1 MILNDILTNKR
12 KEVEALKLRY
22 PLRKLQEAVARRNGA
37 PHRAFRKAISNPHGI
52 NLIGEIKKAS
62 PSGGVLRDDFQ
73 PLRLA
78 ALLEYAGVRALSIL
92 TEGRFFKGRASYLK
106 TVRQVTHIPIL
117 RKDFILD
124 EYQIYESALLEADAL
139 LLISSLLTDD
149 EIKKFINRALE
160 VGIEILVEVH
170 TEEDLKRALQSGAEI
185 IGVNNR
191 NLQTLEVDVYRAE
204 RLLKHIPKQATVV
217 VESGFQDHEELLKYT
232 SLGVNA
238 FLVGTSLMKAPDMVT
253 KVHEL
258 LKGGERHHA

>member
-92 TEGRFFKGRASYLK
+92 TEGRFFKG
-106 TVRQVTHIPIL
+106 
-117 RKDFILD
+117 
-124 EYQIYESALLEADAL
+124 
-139 LLISSLLTDD
+139 
-149 EIKKFINRALE
+149 
-160 VGIEILVEVH
+160 
-170 TEEDLKRALQSGAEI
+170 
-185 IGVNNR
+185 
-191 NLQTLEVDVYRAE
+191 
-204 RLLKHIPKQATVV
+204 
-217 VESGFQDHEELLKYT
+217 
-232 SLGVNA
+232 
-238 FLVGTSLMKAPDMVT
+238 
-253 KVHEL
+253 
-258 LKGGERHHA
+258 